1 MMEEDMIPMQ
11 LSKSLAVA
19 AAIVAPLCLTG
30 AATSFAAK
38 PAGVPPCHVGSLPYE
53 TIQKA
58 VADASCLVINVPAGL
73 FVGSLD
79 IRRDVEIRG
88 AGPTKT
94 IVHGSEGPAI
104 SITSPTDRYGTPIDT
119 YVVTLKGMT
128 ITGGKPF
135 TTPPPNSP
143 CTGNGGGIDISQSV
157 VTVQDAVITGNEKRT
172 LYCPQPSRPGH
183 GGGINSFRSTLVLK
197 NSIVRDNVADR
208 CGGIRSG
215 TNNMAYPASV
225 TTIMDSVIDDNFS
238 DGVGFVNQVEVGTG
252 GGICVQ
258 NQSVVTLRDS
268 SVSGN
273 VANSKGGAILN
284 DALGTLILRDTIVT
298 GNSAGTQG
306 GGIYNNGAA
315 LTLRDSFVTGNHAGI
330 AGGGIYDQSGTLVT
344 KDSTISG
351 NTPNDI
357 AP

>member
-1 MMEEDMIPMQ
+1 MMEEDMIPTQ
-11 LSKSLAVA
+11 LSKSLTIAV
-19 AAIVAPLCLTG
+19 AIVAPLCIVP

-38 PAGVPPCHVGSLPYE
+38 PAGVPPCHVGSVPYE
-53 TIQKA
+53 TIQNA
-58 VADASCLVINVPAGL
+58 VDDASCLVINVPAGL
-73 FVGSLD
+73 FVGSVD
-79 IRRDVEIRG
+79 IRRNVEIRG

-94 IVHGSEGPAI
+94 IVHGTEGPAI
-104 SITSPTDRYGTPIDT
+104 TITSPGTTPSDT
-119 YVVTLKGMT
+119 YAVTLKGMT

-135 TTPPPNSP
+135 TTRPGPGQ
-143 CTGNGGGIDISQSV
+143 CYGNGGGIDISQSA
-157 VTVQDAVITGNEKRT
+157 VTVQDAVITGNEKRQ
-172 LYCPQPSRPGH
+172 LFCPLPIRPGH

-215 TNNMAYPASV
+215 TNNMPSPASV

-238 DGVGFVNQVEVGTG
+238 DGVGFVNGVEIGTG

-284 DALGTLILRDTIVT
+284 DALGTLILRDSIVT

-330 AGGGIYDQSGTLVT
+330 VGGGIYDQSGTLVT